1 MTAQLLSTSEGQT
14 LVLTLSNPEFRNALG
29 PEMYA
34 AGVEAL
40 SVAESSADVRSVVI
54 TGANGI
60 FSAGGN
66 LQRLQNNRQLPP
78 EHQAQSI
85 EGLHNWIEAIR
96 TFPKPVI
103 AAVEGPAAGAGFS
116 LALACDMIVAARN
129 SVFVMAYSSIA
140 LSPDGGGSWSLSRAV
155 PRQLATELLMCGERS
170 GAERLQQLGVV
181 NRLADAGQALLQ
193 ALELCEQLNAR
204 APNALASIKELLSDA
219 DGSSLNAQ
227 LARERNAFVK
237 NLHHPNA
244 GIGIGAFLNKQ
255 KPNHQSL
262 KGQSM
267 DEPILTM
274 EEREAI
280 NSGRWFSSL
289 SPSLRHDILRC
300 AYVKR
305 HKDGDML
312 AARGDPPEQWIACA
326 KGAVR
331 VSSTSVSGKQITLTY
346 VEPGI
351 WFGDV
356 SIFDGDR
363 RTHDCYAH
371 GETTT
376 LNVAK
381 ADFKKILT
389 QHVEFYDAMLRLH
402 ARRIRQLYG
411 LVEDLNTLPLRAR
424 LAKQLNHLLR
434 SYGVPSLSDAK
445 AIRISLQLAQEE
457 LAQLLGASRQRVNQ
471 ELKQMEREQ
480 IIRIEPG
487 GLVVLDRDAL
497 LLIVNADH

>member
-1 MTAQLLSTSEGQT
+1 
-14 LVLTLSNPEFRNALG
+14 
-29 PEMYA
+29 
-34 AGVEAL
+34 
-40 SVAESSADVRSVVI
+40 
-54 TGANGI
+54 
-60 FSAGGN
+60 
-66 LQRLQNNRQLPP
+66 
-78 EHQAQSI
+78 
-85 EGLHNWIEAIR
+85 
-96 TFPKPVI
+96 
-103 AAVEGPAAGAGFS
+103 
-116 LALACDMIVAARN
+116 
-129 SVFVMAYSSIA
+129 
-140 LSPDGGGSWSLSRAV
+140 
-155 PRQLATELLMCGERS
+155 
-170 GAERLQQLGVV
+170 
-181 NRLADAGQALLQ
+181 
-193 ALELCEQLNAR
+193 
-204 APNALASIKELLSDA
+204 
-219 DGSSLNAQ
+219 
-227 LARERNAFVK
+227 
-237 NLHHPNA
+237 
-244 GIGIGAFLNKQ
+244 
-255 KPNHQSL
+255 
-262 KGQSM
+262 M

-280 NSGRWFSSL
+280 NGGRWFSSL

-371 GETTT
+371 GDTTT

-381 ADFKKILT
+381 ADFKKILS
-389 QHVEFYDAMLRLH
+389 QHVEFYEAMLRLQS
-402 ARRIRQLYG
+402 RRIRQLYG

-487 GLVVLDRDAL
+487 GLVVLDRDSL

>member
-1 MTAQLLSTSEGQT
+1 
-14 LVLTLSNPEFRNALG
+14 
-29 PEMYA
+29 
-34 AGVEAL
+34 
-40 SVAESSADVRSVVI
+40 
-54 TGANGI
+54 
-60 FSAGGN
+60 
-66 LQRLQNNRQLPP
+66 
-78 EHQAQSI
+78 
-85 EGLHNWIEAIR
+85 
-96 TFPKPVI
+96 
-103 AAVEGPAAGAGFS
+103 
-116 LALACDMIVAARN
+116 
-129 SVFVMAYSSIA
+129 
-140 LSPDGGGSWSLSRAV
+140 
-155 PRQLATELLMCGERS
+155 
-170 GAERLQQLGVV
+170 
-181 NRLADAGQALLQ
+181 
-193 ALELCEQLNAR
+193 
-204 APNALASIKELLSDA
+204 
-219 DGSSLNAQ
+219 
-227 LARERNAFVK
+227 
-237 NLHHPNA
+237 
-244 GIGIGAFLNKQ
+244 
-255 KPNHQSL
+255 
-262 KGQSM
+262 M

-331 VSSTSVSGKQITLTY
+331 VSSTSVSSKQITLTC

-371 GETTT
+371 GDTTT

-381 ADFKKILT
+381 ADFKKILS
-389 QHVEFYDAMLRLH
+389 QHVEFYEAMLRLQS
-402 ARRIRQLYG
+402 RRIRQLYG

-445 AIRISLQLAQEE
+445 AVRISLQLAQEE

-471 ELKQMEREQ
+471 ELKQMEREH

-487 GLVVLDRDAL
+487 GLVVLDRDGL
-497 LLIVNADH
+497 LQIVNADN